1 VYLAFLHRSQLVHH
15 GYTRTPRNAARLD
28 KKPAIIREM
37 PAFRLP
43 PGGASGL
50 SQRT

>member
-1 VYLAFLHRSQLVHH
+1 
-15 GYTRTPRNAARLD
+15 
-28 KKPAIIREM
+28 M

-50 SQRT
+50 SQRTQWNGQGSDAAVLVGLNGFS